1 MVRQS
6 QKMKVI
12 DTLAGGIS
20 RDFNNILTYVID
32 YTELAPVALKNSTL
46 PDVCFS
52 NPYLKHPAMF
62 LKYSWR

>member
-6 QKMKVI
+6 QKMKFI

-32 YTELAPVALKNSTL
+32 YTELVPEAL
-46 PDVCFS
+46 
-52 NPYLKHPAMF
+52 
-62 LKYSWR
+62 